1 MSAESKQQKK
11 KLWFKKS
18 LRALADSGPT
28 GKASAKRIE
37 DRGVPLGFTRQKGTG
52 AAWFDWRK
60 LRYGLFLNAD
70 YEGKPADDPQL
81 YSLIAHEAKHLE
93 QGLLEA
99 LSVRGEL
106 VAWQLQYDILVE
118 SGIDPGP
125 IWKQI
130 RALDPASRA
139 DLEQAQALMKESA
152 GPGYRIDLLPIWP
165 FPAEVFYR
173 LKALA
178 KRPKQEVDTG

>member
-1 MSAESKQQKK
+1 MSAESKQKGK
-11 KLWFKKS
+11 KLWLKQSMK
-18 LRALADSGPT
+18 ALADSGPT
-28 GKASAKRIE
+28 GKASAKQIE
-37 DRGVPLGFTRQKGTG
+37 ERGTRLGFTQQKGTG

-60 LRYGLFLNAD
+60 LRYGLFVNAD
-70 YEGKPADDPQL
+70 YEDRPSDDPQL

-118 SGIDPGP
+118 SGLDPGDL
-125 IWKQI
+125 WKQL

-139 DLEQAQALMKESA
+139 DLEQARALMQESA
-152 GPGYRIDLLPIWP
+152 GPGYRINLLPLWP

-173 LKALA
+173 LKALVG
-178 KRPKQEVDTG
+178 RPKP

>member
-18 LRALADSGPT
+18 MQALANSGPT

-37 DRGVPLGFTRQKGTG
+37 ERGTPLGFTQQKGTG
-52 AAWFDWRK
+52 AAWFDWRR

-70 YEGKPADDPQL
+70 YEGKPSDDPQL

-118 SGIDPGP
+118 SGRDPGP
-125 IWKQI
+125 IWKQL

-139 DLEQAQALMKESA
+139 DLERARALMQESA

-165 FPAEVFYR
+165 ATAEAFHR
-173 LKALA
+173 LKALFQ
-178 KRPKQEVDTG
+178 RPKQQE